1 MFWFRNPPWPRAMR
15 FWKGWHWSRL
25 WLGSILKFQKI
36 LSGWMWF
43 NIWMLCAGGQRL
55 VGHCPPWVTWCSL
68 LCASG
73 TNLMIL
79 VPAHFNH
86 FMFQCFRYTMARCY
100 FIRNTS
106 SIHWQQDFM
115 MFSMIANAS
124 LMSARWTHKY
134 IYIHQFTPPI
144 GMAVHPHSTVSALR
158 TSQFL
163 CPAWISIVI
172 L

>member
-43 NIWMLCAGGQRL
+43 NIWMLCAVGLRL

-86 FMFQCFRYTMARCY
+86 FMFQCFRYTLARCY
-100 FIRNTS
+100 FSRNPLLFQ
-106 SIHWQQDFM
+106 SIHHLYTGSRTLWCFLWLQMQVSCQLVGLINIF
-115 MFSMIANAS
+115 
-124 LMSARWTHKY
+124 
-134 IYIHQFTPPI
+134 IY
-144 GMAVHPHSTVSALR
+144 VSSHP
-158 TSQFL
+158 Q
-163 CPAWISIVI
+163 
-172 L
+172 